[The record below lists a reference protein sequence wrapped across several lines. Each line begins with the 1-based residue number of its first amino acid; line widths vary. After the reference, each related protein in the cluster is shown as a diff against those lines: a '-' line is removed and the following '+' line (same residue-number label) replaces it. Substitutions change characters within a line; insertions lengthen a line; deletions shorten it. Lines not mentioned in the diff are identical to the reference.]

1 VAGLPWE
8 TILGKG
14 GPWALLALA
23 VAGVILG
30 RLVPSSTVKLL
41 LQRAEDYRTAWERSD
56 QARALQGEQLAALLE
71 YARTADAVLRS
82 LPVPTQPRENA

>member
-1 VAGLPWE
+1 MAELPWE

-41 LQRAEDYRTAWERSD
+41 MTRGDDYKAAWERAEEARVV
-56 QARALQGEQLAALLE
+56 QAEQLAALLE

-82 LPVPTQPRENA
+82 LPMPAQHREPE

>member
-1 VAGLPWE
+1 MGELPWDV
-8 TILGKG
+8 ILGKG

-23 VAGVILG
+23 VMGIILG

-41 LQRAEDYRTAWERSD
+41 LQRAEDYRLAWERSEEAREV
-56 QARALQGEQLAALLE
+56 QAQQLTALLE

-82 LPVPTQPRENA
+82 IPAPTSSGSP